1 MLTNARQNRQ
11 VSACL
16 QTNCCRLVYTLIA
29 VGRVSADPLRTL
41 TVSQNSALLKTP
53 NQRSKVR
60 CWQSNPLSKV
70 HESKIGYTVKLQYE
84 GRRKRC
90 RRKDPLRKLDCLPK
104 IWLYY
109 KIQIQGRKCV
119 VGKVYP
125 LSKLH
130 ETKIG
135 YSESSN
141 MKVVGNGVGW
151 EILGENL
158 TVSQNLA
165 LLISPNPRLNVR
177 RRQGLFTRTIHGF
190 ESGCSQRLQLAAM
203 KTMSD
208 CI

>member
-29 VGRVSADPLRTL
+29 VGRVSADPLRNL

-53 NQRSKVR
+53 NHRSKVR

-70 HESKIGYTVKLQYE
+70 HESKIGYSEKIQYE
-84 GRRKRC
+84 GCRKRC

-130 ETKIG
+130 ESKIG
-135 YSESSN
+135 YSEKLQYEGCRKRCRLRSPRRKLDCLPKFGSTNISKSQVERASSAR
-141 MKVVGNGVGW
+141 
-151 EILGENL
+151 
-158 TVSQNLA
+158 S
-165 LLISPNPRLNVR
+165 
-177 RRQGLFTRTIHGF
+177 IH
-190 ESGCSQRLQLAAM
+190 
-203 KTMSD
+203 
-208 CI
+208 